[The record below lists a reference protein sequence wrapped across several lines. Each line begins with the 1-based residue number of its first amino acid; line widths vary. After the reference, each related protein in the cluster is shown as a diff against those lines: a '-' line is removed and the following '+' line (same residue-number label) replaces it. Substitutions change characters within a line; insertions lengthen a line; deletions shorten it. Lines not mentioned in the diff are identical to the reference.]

1 MQGKG
6 IRKGNA
12 APPTKN
18 KGAAKGKAKDAASPA
33 SAKKGRVFIAP
44 KNPSKQQALNLTKVR
59 GHESEAPWRCV
70 LVELTAAATACA
82 PRDAPHRN

>member
-6 IRKGNA
+6 VRKGNA

-18 KGAAKGKAKDAASPA
+18 KGTAKSKSKAAASPA

-44 KNPSKQQALNLTKVR
+44 KNPSKQQALNLTKVS
-59 GHESEAPWRCV
+59 GLPGAE
-70 LVELTAAATACA
+70 
-82 PRDAPHRN
+82 